1 MNLYVIMI
9 EMGGYKYALLM
20 NKHSRTSFAW
30 LLEDFL
36 LSRFTMFDN
45 LTVTEKE
52 MLQIKRR

>member
-1 MNLYVIMI
+1 MR
-9 EMGGYKYALLM
+9 EMDGYKYALLM
-20 NKHSRTSFAW
+20 NKESTSSFAW

-36 LSRFTMFDN
+36 LSRFTMFAN

>member
-1 MNLYVIMI
+1 MI

>member
-1 MNLYVIMI
+1 MI

-20 NKHSRTSFAW
+20 NKRSRTSFAW